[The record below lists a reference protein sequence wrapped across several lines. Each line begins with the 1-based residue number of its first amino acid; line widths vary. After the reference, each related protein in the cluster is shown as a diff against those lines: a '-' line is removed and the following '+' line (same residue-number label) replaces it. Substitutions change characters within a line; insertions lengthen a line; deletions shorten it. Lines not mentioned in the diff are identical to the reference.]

1 LDCLG
6 LQEGHTL
13 EQFLKS
19 LEDKFCELST
29 GEDGDDGDSAYQIW
43 LNLGNVGTEQD
54 FIDSLAGEDGDDG
67 VDGTLILATYN
78 DLTGVGNQ
86 TTVGEDV
93 LFTHII
99 PANTLVA
106 NGDELEIFT
115 YIEYSNNDS
124 VDLIFRLGVGNEY
137 VHNVISADDETR
149 IIKIKV
155 SRITAT
161 SQLWT
166 IEALVNNAL
175 SGEAVQTLTITNT
188 TFNLNGASTFEI
200 IANNA
205 APGANQVVLKKAT
218 LYRHKL

>member
-1 LDCLG
+1 
-6 LQEGHTL
+6 
-13 EQFLKS
+13 
-19 LEDKFCELST
+19 
-29 GEDGDDGDSAYQIW
+29 

-200 IANNA
+200 IANNV